1 GGPGGSARILVD
13 HSSKERRS
21 GGGNTLTGKEG
32 RKNRRFV
39 AALVCLNLVAPVFA
53 VTQSLKGDQSG
64 HVKTTRT
71 YQPIRRLDFEVEVP
85 ATVQQVW
92 EAIST
97 AEGLVTW
104 LAPDA
109 VVQLKEGGDWIARF
123 PGSSGGGGTIL
134 SFVPLQ
140 KLELAAM
147 APEAFPAVR
156 KERTR
161 AVFEIKANGDGH
173 TAVVHLVQTGW
184 KNGDEWDKAFEYL
197 AKGNAQLLNA
207 LYDRFLNGP
216 IDWKPI
222 LKRISDAQRNR

>member
-1 GGPGGSARILVD
+1 M
-13 HSSKERRS
+13 
-21 GGGNTLTGKEG
+21 TGKEG

-53 VTQSLKGDQSG
+53 VTQSLKVDQSG

-71 YQPIRRLDFEVEVP
+71 YQPVRRLDFEVEVP
-85 ATVQQVW
+85 TTVQQVW
-92 EAIST
+92 EALST

-104 LAPDA
+104 LAPEA
-109 VVQLKEGGDWIARF
+109 AVQLKQGGDWVVRF

-140 KLELAAM
+140 RLELAAM
-147 APEAFPAVR
+147 APEAFPTVR

-161 AVFEIKANGDGH
+161 AVFEIKANGEGQR
-173 TAVVHLVQTGW
+173 TVVHLAQTGW
-184 KNGDEWDKAFEYL
+184 KAGEEWDKAFEYL

-216 IDWKPI
+216 VDWKPI
-222 LKRISDAQRNR
+222 LKRISDAQRDH